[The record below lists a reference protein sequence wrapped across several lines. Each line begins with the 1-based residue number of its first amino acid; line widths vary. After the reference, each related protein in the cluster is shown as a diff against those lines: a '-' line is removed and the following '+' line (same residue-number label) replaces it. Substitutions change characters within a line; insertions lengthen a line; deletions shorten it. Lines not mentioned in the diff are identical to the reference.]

1 MNTGLI
7 VFLGIFL
14 APIFWGVSI
23 YNHLITLKNNTQK
36 AWSNI
41 DVLLKQRNSE
51 LPKLIDTCKQH
62 MKFESETLERVIKAR
77 NLVESARKA
86 QDIPQLSSAEMS
98 LETSLTGLFAVAEDY
113 PELKASDSFLRL
125 QSRITTLEE
134 SISDRREFYN
144 DSAAHSN
151 TRIQQFPDN
160 LVAKIFS
167 FEEFNLMEFKI
178 EELQDIDV
186 AASFSS

>member
-1 MNTGLI
+1 MSVGLI

-14 APIFWGVSI
+14 TPLIWGVAI
-23 YNHLITLKNNTQK
+23 YNQLVALKNNSKK

-62 MKFESETLERVIKAR
+62 MKFESKTLEKVIKAR
-77 NLVESARKA
+77 NLVESARKSG
-86 QDIPQLSSAEMS
+86 DIPQISAAENS
-98 LETSLTGLFAVAEDY
+98 LNTSLTGLFAVSEQY
-113 PELKASDSFLRL
+113 PELRASDAFLRL
-125 QSRITTLEE
+125 QSRISTLEE

-151 TRIQQFPDN
+151 TRIEQFPDN
-160 LVAKIFS
+160 LIANLFS
-167 FEEFNLMEFKI
+167 FKEFDLMEFKVT
-178 EELQDIDV
+178 ELENIDV